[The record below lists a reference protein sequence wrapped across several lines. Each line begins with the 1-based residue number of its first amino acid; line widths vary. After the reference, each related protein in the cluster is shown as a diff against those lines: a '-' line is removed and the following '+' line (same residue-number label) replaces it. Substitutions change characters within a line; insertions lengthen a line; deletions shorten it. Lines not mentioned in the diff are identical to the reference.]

1 MCAHAIDRV
10 REELILLSEANPRRI
25 LVADDEPLIRLD
37 LREMLAGLGYQVVGE
52 ASDGLTAVR
61 LARETLPDLVIMDIQ
76 MPEMDGYETAQ
87 RFKRDPALADIP
99 LIGVSSFAMVGDRA
113 KALQA
118 GFAGYI
124 EKPINTDTFARDVT
138 RFLKNQPTRS

>member
-1 MCAHAIDRV
+1 MKPNILLVEDNENNRYLARFLLEREGFAVMVTVNGNEAIDV
-10 REELILLSEANPRRI
+10 ARRHK
-25 LVADDEPLIRLD
+25 
-37 LREMLAGLGYQVVGE
+37 
-52 ASDGLTAVR
+52 
-61 LARETLPDLVIMDIQ
+61 PDLVIMDIQ

-124 EKPINTDTFARDVT
+124 EKPINTDTFARDVSG
-138 RFLKNQPTRS
+138 FLKNQLT